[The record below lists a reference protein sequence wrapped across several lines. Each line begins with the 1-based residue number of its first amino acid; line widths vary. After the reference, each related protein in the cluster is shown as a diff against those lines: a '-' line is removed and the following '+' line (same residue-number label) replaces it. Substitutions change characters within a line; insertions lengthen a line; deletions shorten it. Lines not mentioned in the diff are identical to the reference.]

1 MGTVYR
7 ARHAF
12 LRRPTAVKLL
22 RAERSTPQAVRR
34 FEKEVQATSQLV
46 HPNTITVFDYGR
58 TPVGTFYYAMEYL
71 RGLTLDVVVQ
81 RFGPLPERRVAH
93 ILRQVCGSLAEAH
106 AAGLIHR
113 DIKPQN
119 IMLCHRGGVPDLVK
133 VLDFGLVK
141 ESDTPD
147 ADLTRDGAAVGT
159 PLYMAPEAAAASGEI
174 DARAD
179 LYSLGVVTYFLLSGV
194 QPFFGVNARE
204 VMRRHME
211 ERPSAPSEKL
221 GQPINPELEGL
232 VLMLLAKDPGSR
244 PPSARAVEEMLDQ
257 VIEPMI
263 GRWTDDEGDAWWR
276 ANAPQLIGMDIEGE
290 PEQVPL
296 KLDVDVASRAGR
308 L

>member
-1 MGTVYR
+1 
-7 ARHAF
+7 
-12 LRRPTAVKLL
+12 
-22 RAERSTPQAVRR
+22 
-34 FEKEVQATSQLV
+34 
-46 HPNTITVFDYGR
+46 
-58 TPVGTFYYAMEYL
+58 
-71 RGLTLDVVVQ
+71 VQ

-147 ADLTRDGAAVGT
+147 PDLTRDGAAVGT
-159 PLYMAPEAAAASGEI
+159 PLYMAPEAAAASAEI

-221 GQPINPELEGL
+221 GEPINPELEGL

-244 PPSARAVEEMLDQ
+244 PPTAHAVEELLDQ
-257 VIEPMI
+257 VIEPML
-263 GRWTDDEGDAWWR
+263 GRWTDEEGEAWWR
-276 ANAPQLIGMDIEGE
+276 ANAPQLIGMDAEVE
-290 PEQVPL
+290 PEQAPL
-296 KLDVDVASRAGR
+296 TLDVDVAGRAGR
-308 L
+308 G